1 MELQQL
7 KYFKVVA
14 NIGKIS
20 EAAEALF
27 ISAPALSTSISRLE
41 KELGTKLF
49 DRTGNRIMLNL
60 QGQIFLK
67 YTNQIFANLDSAK
80 QELQQSLQHQGP
92 HISLASINSIM
103 WTNLITDFISEYP
116 KYTLS
121 CSSVSLPHL
130 AEAGLSSHNNFLLAF
145 EEDIPPSYREE
156 LEGYFLFESKPSVLL
171 HKDHPLA
178 NESQIS
184 IQMLTNERMF
194 MPTAGFPL
202 LTRLKQLFELY
213 DVPFPA
219 ENSYSFHARRKM
231 VSENMGVS
239 FLTTYA
245 GHVPPPNIRCIPLAD
260 PFDPWRACIFRR
272 KEHRETEYETVFRT
286 FVEKYYHD
294 LH

>member
-41 KELGTKLF
+41 KELDTKLF
-49 DRTGNRIMLNL
+49 DRTGNRIILNQ

-67 YTNQIFANLDSAK
+67 YTNQVFSSLDSAK
-80 QELQQSLQHQGP
+80 HELQQSMLHQGP
-92 HISLASINSIM
+92 HISVVSVNSVM

-121 CSSVSLPHL
+121 CSSVSLPQL
-130 AEAGLSSHNNFLLAF
+130 TEGGLSSHYNFLLAF
-145 EEDIPPSYREE
+145 EGDIPPSYREE
-156 LEGYFLFESKPSVLL
+156 LDCNFLFESKPTVLI

-178 NESQIS
+178 KEAQIEL
-184 IQMLTNERMF
+184 QMLTNDRMF
-194 MPTAGFPL
+194 MPSAGLPL
-202 LTRLKQLFELY
+202 RTRLMQLFELY
-213 DVPFPA
+213 DIPFPM
-219 ENSYSFHARRKM
+219 ENSYSYTVRRKM
-231 VSENMGVS
+231 VSENLGIS

-245 GHVPPPNIRCIPLAD
+245 GHVPPANVRCIPLVD
-260 PFDPWRACIFRR
+260 PFDPWKACLFRR
-272 KEHRETEYETVFRT
+272 KEHAETEHEAVFRA
-286 FVEKYYHD
+286 FVEKFYHD

>member
-49 DRTGNRIMLNL
+49 DRTGNRIVLNR

-67 YTNQIFANLDSAK
+67 YTNQIFASLDSAK
-80 QELQQSLQHQGP
+80 QDLQLSLQQQGP
-92 HISLASINSIM
+92 HISVASINSIM

-121 CSSVSLPHL
+121 CSSVSLPQL
-130 AEAGLSSHNNFLLAF
+130 AEAGLSSHNSFLLAF

-156 LEGYFLFESKPSVLL
+156 LESYFLFESKPSVLL
-171 HKDHPLA
+171 YKDHPLA

-194 MPTAGFPL
+194 MPAAGFPL
-202 LTRLKQLFELY
+202 HTRLKQLFELY
-213 DVPFPA
+213 DIPFPA
-219 ENSYSFHARRKM
+219 ENSYSFHVRRKM
-231 VSENMGVS
+231 VSENMGIS

-245 GHVPPPNIRCIPLAD
+245 GHVPPSNIRCIPLAD
-260 PFDPWRACIFRR
+260 QFEPWRACIFRR

-286 FVEKYYHD
+286 FVEKYYRD